1 MKNICKVNIKNEQ
14 EILAL
19 MEKGLKV
26 GGRLWMETGADG
38 ECCICFARYNRKT
51 GKRNPARL
59 VCYLEHGWVKESVE
73 RIKVY
78 ESIPKILGA
87 AGGGHVLKRE
97 TKSAADALI
106 DCELDGIIF

>member
-38 ECCICFARYNRKT
+38 ERCICFARYNRKA

-87 AGGGHVLKRE
+87 AGVGHVLKRE